1 MMLYL
6 LKNDFYIFNID
17 ILGDFENYSMYIND
31 ILLNPDYVLE
41 DSKNIDT
48 ILMIKHIKD
57 KGKNLQLIVKLS
69 TTTNNLKEKNSI
81 LTFWKIRNSTV
92 LQLLRNK
99 KILYKKT

>member
-1 MMLYL
+1 MLYL